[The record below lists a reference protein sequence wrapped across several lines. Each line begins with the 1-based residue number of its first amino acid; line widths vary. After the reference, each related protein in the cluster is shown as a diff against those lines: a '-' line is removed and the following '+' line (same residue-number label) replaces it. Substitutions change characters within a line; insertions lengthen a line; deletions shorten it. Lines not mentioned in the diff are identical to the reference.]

1 MPERDDIERHD
12 LLMEIQR
19 LINWAEDLQ
28 DLREHLTTGQISPS
42 EAKKLLSELTAEL
55 VRMD

>member
-1 MPERDDIERHD
+1 MPERDDIERYE
-12 LLMEIQR
+12 LLAEIQR

-42 EAKKLLSELTAEL
+42 EAKKLLGELTAEL